1 MMKAIRIFKL
11 MMLGAMVFGIGSG
24 IANAAFITGGMG
36 VTGSY
41 TADSTT
47 FTFGT
52 ATGTSGST
60 DILGTTV
67 GFSTPGT
74 IVAANDTI
82 NYDTFS
88 SVADILQIG
97 GWQFDMST
105 LIVDSASTFDRLKF
119 SGTGML
125 SGNGYDVTGATWTLS
140 ANSTGSS
147 YSMSISAAVVP
158 VPAAVWLFGSGLL
171 GLVGIARRKA

>member
-1 MMKAIRIFKL
+1 MKAIKMIKL
-11 MMLGAMVFGIGSG
+11 IMLGAMVFGIGSG
-24 IANAAFITGGMG
+24 IANAALITGGMG

-47 FTFGT
+47 FTFGS
-52 ATGTSGST
+52 ASGTSGT

-67 GFSTPGT
+67 GFGT
-74 IVAANDTI
+74 AGTVVEANDTI

-88 SVADILQIG
+88 SLADILEIG

-105 LIVDSASTFDRLKF
+105 LIVGSESTFDRLKF
-119 SGTGML
+119 SGTGL
-125 SGNGYDVTGATWTLS
+125 VSGNGYDITDVTWDLS
-140 ANSTGSS
+140 ANATGSS
-147 YSMSISAAVVP
+147 YSMSITAAVVP

-171 GLVGIARRKA
+171 GLVGIARRKV